1 MIWRNFLLAHSSG
14 GTGMLV
20 WNDGL
25 QWLMAWWV
33 VLAVNNFTLVPSMS
47 YWIELLFAA
56 CLGGPM
62 LHAAYDMPVASVTI
76 RSVVIPSTLHVGTCL
91 VMAPTQ
97 IIQCQDA

>member
-1 MIWRNFLLAHSSG
+1 
-14 GTGMLV
+14 
-20 WNDGL
+20 
-25 QWLMAWWV
+25 MAWWV
-33 VLAVNNFTLVPSMS
+33 VLAVNNFTLVPSMC

-91 VMAPTQ
+91 VMAPKQ
-97 IIQCQDA
+97 IIQCQDS

>member
-1 MIWRNFLLAHSSG
+1 
-14 GTGMLV
+14 
-20 WNDGL
+20 
-25 QWLMAWWV
+25 MAWWV

-76 RSVVIPSTLHVGTCL
+76 RSVVFNTSCGL
-91 VMAPTQ
+91 APTQ